1 MSSPIPALPR
11 GRKLL
16 VLAVLLP
23 AAVAIHVYLFR
34 LGGFWRVFAIGE
46 LVLGAFIVLAMR
58 DARRLDEPP
67 PPGAPPPRGSF

>member
-23 AAVAIHVYLFR
+23 AAAAIHVYLFR
-34 LGGFWRVFAIGE
+34 LGGFWRWFAIGE
-46 LVLGAFIVLAMR
+46 IAVGAFIVLAVR
-58 DARRLDEPP
+58 DARRLDEAP
-67 PPGAPPPRGSF
+67 PPGARPPTRSS